1 MNAYTYRPARLADPA
16 RNPRHPPGPS
26 GHVVTREPMG
36 SASPTQEP
44 RDEHVH
50 TYRLGFGVQKAEIRS
65 GSDIRF
71 FTISKILDKTKLKF
85 KDISKTFHLLIENLV
100 TRISKQGEFSGF
112 S

>member
-1 MNAYTYRPARLADPA
+1 MNAYTYRPARLADPE
-16 RNPRHPPGPS
+16 RNPRLPPGPS

-65 GSDIRF
+65 GSEIKF
-71 FTISKILDKTKLKF
+71 LTLCKILGKNKTQ
-85 KDISKTFHLLIENLV
+85 I
-100 TRISKQGEFSGF
+100 
-112 S
+112 